1 MTAYEAVLLYGA
13 LMLALTLSYAF
24 PRVPLALLG
33 KRHLDSW
40 ERNKANPDP
49 AIFQRMKHA
58 HLNMTETFP
67 VFASVVVIAGLLDN
81 LAAVTALAPWVLYLR
96 LGQVLAHISGTG
108 VASISVRAACFVA
121 QVLMIGYMIFELAA

>member
-1 MTAYEAVLLYGA
+1 MTAYDAVLLYGA

-24 PRVPLALLG
+24 PRVPLALIG
-33 KRHLDSW
+33 KRQLDSW

-58 HLNMTETFP
+58 HLNMTESFP
-67 VFASVVVIAGLLDN
+67 VFAGVVVVAGLLDN

-96 LGQVLAHISGTG
+96 LGQVLAHVSGTG
-108 VASISVRAACFVA
+108 VALIGVRAACFVA
-121 QVLMIGYMIFELAA
+121 QVLLIGVMIVGLVA